1 MSFNRNRAVELV
13 FENRFETKGTLQ
25 IKRRADDSNEPSVV
39 LTGEE
44 RFKFE
49 TYYVIK
55 IFISSPNK
63 VERSNFYK

>member
-13 FENRFETKGTLQ
+13 FENRFETKGTRQ

-49 TYYVIK
+49 T
-55 IFISSPNK
+55 
-63 VERSNFYK
+63 

>member
-13 FENRFETKGTLQ
+13 FENRFETKGTRQ

-44 RFKFE
+44 RLKFE
-49 TYYVIK
+49 TYYVTR
-55 IFISSPNK
+55 IFICSPNK
-63 VERSNFYK
+63 VERSNLKK